1 MRFTP
6 PRLGPGA
13 IYLRALD
20 EFFRANADLIKVVE
34 VEPQMLSTKGTS
46 EHAQPRGSPK
56 ERSHL
61 QTLPQRILTH
71 GVGNPIG
78 GSICDQVNHIPE
90 FRTWNEEL
98 GSPWTSEHLSILQVP
113 GLRGVE
119 VCGFLMPPLQTDSGV
134 TLAAKNIRERASA
147 LNLPF
152 AFETGVN
159 YFDRREG
166 EMADGD
172 FFSAVAE
179 EADCGILLDLAN
191 LWINQ
196 RNGRANV
203 SDVVSRL
210 PLDRVWE
217 VHLAGGELERGFW
230 VDAHSQGIDPDLIA
244 LTQDIIP
251 DLPNL
256 GAIIFELAS
265 DRVSMFAAH
274 SYLKELDTVSRLWE
288 RVRRAPEPA
297 ARPAGRARVISAR
310 SVPSPNTWEHVL
322 ARHMLPPLDRPVDCC
337 ASFPFVPTDEER
349 FSLYVHLATSFRT
362 GAIAELFPH
371 TVRLLLMAIGRPA
384 VTTYVDR
391 YVAVTPPASFPTDE
405 VLRFRRFV
413 ESNPLP
419 VPGLDELLKFE
430 GMLIEA
436 AADGSTIQA
445 AFTKNINTMLVDLAA
460 GVLPGPSSDIPLT
473 LLEIGVNPM
482 PFVRTV
488 EAGRKS
494 EA

>member
-210 PLDRVWE
+210 PLERVWE

-230 VDAHSQGIDPDLIA
+230 VDAHSGGIDPDLIE
-244 LTQDIIP
+244 LTRDIIP
-251 DLPNL
+251 ELHNL

-265 DRVSMFAAH
+265 DRVSMLGAQ
-274 SYLKELDTVSRLWE
+274 SYLKELETVSRLWE
-288 RVRRAPEPA
+288 RVLRAPERSE
-297 ARPAGRARVISAR
+297 RPAGLARAVSAP
-310 SVPSPNTWEHVL
+310 SVPSPESWEQVL
-322 ARHMLPPLDRPVDCC
+322 ARHMLPPPDRPVDSC
-337 ASFPFVPTDEER
+337 APFPFVPTDEER
-349 FSLYVHLATSFRT
+349 FSLYVHLAASFRT
-362 GAIAELFPH
+362 GQ
-371 TVRLLLMAIGRPA
+371 
-384 VTTYVDR
+384 
-391 YVAVTPPASFPTDE
+391 
-405 VLRFRRFV
+405 LRNCCRIRFAC
-413 ESNPLP
+413 S
-419 VPGLDELLKFE
+419 
-430 GMLIEA
+430 
-436 AADGSTIQA
+436 
-445 AFTKNINTMLVDLAA
+445 
-460 GVLPGPSSDIPLT
+460 
-473 LLEIGVNPM
+473 
-482 PFVRTV
+482 
-488 EAGRKS
+488 
-494 EA
+494 